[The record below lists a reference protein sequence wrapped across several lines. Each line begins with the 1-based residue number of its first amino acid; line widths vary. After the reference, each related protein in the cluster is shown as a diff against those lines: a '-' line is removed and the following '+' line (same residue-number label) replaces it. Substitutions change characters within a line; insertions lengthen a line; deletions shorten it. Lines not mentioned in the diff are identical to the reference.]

1 MRFLVFQHI
10 AIEHP
15 GIFRD
20 LMTQKGIAWDAVE
33 LDEGEPIPGLDG
45 YDALI
50 VMGGPMDVFDEAE
63 LPWLVG
69 EKAAIR
75 EAVRDRGMPYLGF
88 CLGHQLLADALGGRC
103 ERMARAEVGILDV
116 EVTPAGRAD
125 ALFEGLPDRFP
136 ALQWHGVAVTAMPE
150 GGVALA
156 RSPLCEVQ
164 AQRVGAR
171 AWSVQYHVEMTRD
184 TVPEWGRVPA
194 YAASLEATLGS
205 GALADMER
213 ACAAGMPG
221 FNAASRRLFDN
232 FMNASGLAQPG

>member
-1 MRFLVFQHI
+1 MKFLVFQHI

-20 LMTQKGIAWDAVE
+20 LMAQKRIAWDAVE
-33 LDEGEPIPGLDG
+33 LDEGEAIPSLDG

-50 VMGGPMDVFDEAE
+50 VMGGPMDVFDEEE
-63 LPWLVG
+63 LPWLVA

-103 ERMARAEVGILDV
+103 ERMARAEIGILEV
-116 EVTPAGRAD
+116 ELTGTGREDLLFAGSP
-125 ALFEGLPDRFP
+125 ERFS
-136 ALQWHGVAVTAMPE
+136 ALQWHGVAVTELPE

-164 AQRVGAR
+164 AQRVGTR
-171 AWSVQYHVEMTRD
+171 AWGDQYHVEMTQE
-184 TVPEWGRVPA
+184 TVPEWSRIPA
-194 YAASLEATLGS
+194 YAASLEAALGK
-205 GALADMER
+205 GALGDIER
-213 ACAAGMPG
+213 KCAAGMAG
-221 FNAASRRLFDN
+221 FNAASRGLFEN
-232 FMNASGLAQPG
+232 FLSASELAD

>member
-20 LMTQKGIAWDAVE
+20 LMAEKGIVWDAVE
-33 LDEGEPIPGLDG
+33 LDEGEPIPPLDG

-50 VMGGPMDVFDEAE
+50 VMGGPMDVFDEAK
-63 LPWLVG
+63 LPWLVP

-75 EAVRDRGMPYLGF
+75 EAVRERGMPYLGF

-103 ERMARAEVGILDV
+103 ERMARAEVGILEV
-116 EVTPAGRAD
+116 EVTAAGRGD
-125 ALFEGLPDRFP
+125 PLFRGLPRRFQ
-136 ALQWHGVAVTAMPE
+136 ALQWHGVAVTQLPE

-156 RSPLCEVQ
+156 SSPMCAIQ
-164 AQRVGAR
+164 AQRIGPR
-171 AWSVQYHVEMTRD
+171 AWGVQYHVEMTD
-184 TVPEWGRVPA
+184 ETIPEWGRVPA

-205 GALADMER
+205 AALADMER
-213 ACAAGMPG
+213 ACAAGMAA
-221 FNAASRRLFDN
+221 FNASSRRLFDN
-232 FMNASGLAQPG
+232 FLEAGGLVA